1 MVPDLLRRAGPGAG
15 RGGRFRGV
23 GLLSVVETFAVAV
36 VGGLTGSACGSG
48 ILMWARH
55 RERELDLEERHHE
68 EMAAEANT
76 FAGAAAAAQSM
87 LTAAKW
93 EGVRNNDGKD
103 FLSRML
109 ERHDE
114 MTMRLARIH
123 TAFGAHSEASTAA
136 VRVNE
141 EVEACLRRLSGVY
154 AALRRG
160 EDVDEEWD
168 LLEAEEQELSA
179 WRAHFGEVARAEL
192 VANGNARVRI

>member
-15 RGGRFRGV
+15 RDRQIRGWAV
-23 GLLSVVETFAVAV
+23 SVVETFAVAV

-55 RERELDLEERHHE
+55 RERELDLEERHRE

-76 FAGAAAAAQSM
+76 FAGAAAAAHSM

-93 EGVRNNDGKD
+93 EGVRHNDRKD
-103 FLSRML
+103 FISRML

-154 AALRRG
+154 AALQRG

-168 LLEAEEQELSA
+168 LLEAEERELSA
-179 WRAHFGEVARAEL
+179 WRAHFGEAARAEL
-192 VANGNARVRI
+192 VANGNGRVRI

>member
-1 MVPDLLRRAGPGAG
+1 V
-15 RGGRFRGV
+15 F

-55 RERELDLEERHHE
+55 RERELDLEERHQE

-76 FAGAAAAAQSM
+76 FAGTAAAAQSM

-93 EGVRNNDGKD
+93 EGVRNKDGKD
-103 FLSRML
+103 YLSRML

-123 TAFGAHSEASTAA
+123 AAFGAHSEASTAA

-141 EVEACLRRLSGVY
+141 EVEACLRRLSEVY
-154 AALRRG
+154 AALQRG

-179 WRAHFGEVARAEL
+179 WRAHFGEAARAEL
-192 VANGNARVRI
+192 VANGNARVRL

>member
-1 MVPDLLRRAGPGAG
+1 MVPDLLRRAGPGRDGAADQG
-15 RGGRFRGV
+15 CWAV
-23 GLLSVVETFAVAV
+23 LSVVETFAVAM

-48 ILMWARH
+48 ILMWARR
-55 RERELDLEERHHE
+55 RERELDLDERRQE
-68 EMAAEANT
+68 EMATEANT

-93 EGVRNNDGKD
+93 EGVRNNGGKD

-114 MTMRLARIH
+114 MTMRLPRIH

-154 AALRRG
+154 AALQRG
-160 EDVDEEWD
+160 DDVDEEWD
-168 LLEAEEQELSA
+168 LLEAEERELSA
-179 WRAHFGEVARAEL
+179 WRMHFGEAARAEL
-192 VANGNARVRI
+192 VANGNHRVRI

>member
-1 MVPDLLRRAGPGAG
+1 
-15 RGGRFRGV
+15 
-23 GLLSVVETFAVAV
+23 LSVVETFAVAV

-55 RERELDLEERHHE
+55 RERELDFEERHQE

-93 EGVRNNDGKD
+93 EGVRNNDGTD

-141 EVEACLRRLSGVY
+141 EVEACLRRLSAVY
-154 AALRRG
+154 AALQRG

-179 WRAHFGEVARAEL
+179 WRAHFGEAARAEL
-192 VANGNARVRI
+192 VANGNARVRL

>member
-1 MVPDLLRRAGPGAG
+1 
-15 RGGRFRGV
+15 
-23 GLLSVVETFAVAV
+23 LSVVETFAVAV

-55 RERELDLEERHHE
+55 RERELDLDERRHE

-93 EGVRNNDGKD
+93 EGARNNDGKD
-103 FLSRML
+103 FISRML

-114 MTMRLARIH
+114 MTMRLQRIH
-123 TAFGAHSEASTAA
+123 TAFGARSEASTAA

-154 AALRRG
+154 AALQRG
-160 EDVDEEWD
+160 DDVDEEWD
-168 LLEAEEQELSA
+168 LLEAEERELSA
-179 WRAHFGEVARAEL
+179 WRAHFGEAARAEL

>member
-1 MVPDLLRRAGPGAG
+1 MVSDLLRAGPGGGTG
-15 RGGRFRGV
+15 RQIRGV
-23 GLLSVVETFAVAV
+23 GLLSVVQTFAVAV

-55 RERELDLEERHHE
+55 RERELVQEERHQE

-93 EGVRNNDGKD
+93 EGVRHNDGKD

-114 MTMRLARIH
+114 MTMRLAGIH
-123 TAFGAHSEASTAA
+123 TAFGAHSAASTAA

-168 LLEAEEQELSA
+168 LLEAEERELSA
-179 WRAHFGEVARAEL
+179 WRAHFGEAARAEL
-192 VANGNARVRI
+192 AANGNGRVRI

>member
-1 MVPDLLRRAGPGAG
+1 MVPDLLEGRPGADG
-15 RGGRFRGV
+15 AADQGF

-36 VGGLTGSACGSG
+36 VGGLTGSACGAG

-55 RERELDLEERHHE
+55 RERELDLDERHQE

-93 EGVRNNDGKD
+93 EGVRTNNGKD
-103 FLSRML
+103 FFARMM

-114 MTMRLARIH
+114 MAMRLPRIH

-141 EVEACLRRLSGVY
+141 ELEACLRHLSGVY
-154 AALRRG
+154 TALQKG

-168 LLEAEEQELSA
+168 LLEAEERELSA
-179 WRAHFGEVARAEL
+179 WRLHFGEAARAEL
-192 VANGNARVRI
+192 LANGNARVRI

>member
-1 MVPDLLRRAGPGAG
+1 MVPDLLEGRPGAEG
-15 RGGRFRGV
+15 RQIKGF

-36 VGGLTGSACGSG
+36 VGGLTGSACGAG

-55 RERELDLEERHHE
+55 RERELDLEEHHQE

-93 EGVRNNDGKD
+93 EGVRNNGHD
-103 FLSRML
+103 FFARMM

-114 MTMRLARIH
+114 MAMRLPRIH

-141 EVEACLRRLSGVY
+141 ELEACLRHLSGVY
-154 AALRRG
+154 AAVQKG

-168 LLEAEEQELSA
+168 LLEAEERELSA
-179 WRAHFGEVARAEL
+179 WRLHFGEAARAEL
-192 VANGNARVRI
+192 LANGNARVRI